1 MLEQSVGEVFSQI
14 FLSRSLKTFLGDGNL
29 NKAAMIQEDD
39 DGDIDVPRLGSDDRD
54 EDLHLE
60 IEHLVPVLIIDNTP
74 FSS

>member
-39 DGDIDVPRLGSDDRD
+39 DGDIDVPRLGSGTS
-54 EDLHLE
+54 
-60 IEHLVPVLIIDNTP
+60 IDY
-74 FSS
+74 